1 LREQGLASIH
11 RYSPAGGIPQKYL
24 KKQNL
29 SSNRHQNKS
38 SGKAYEYWIS
48 SKIRSIK
55 PDSSD
60 FFKTFNVTYP
70 KNVDSGSILAI
81 SKGKEFRSSL
91 PL

>member
-24 KKQNL
+24 KKWNL

-38 SGKAYEYWIS
+38 SGKAHEYWIS
-48 SKIRSIK
+48 SKIGSIK

-60 FFKTFNVTYP
+60 LDIFIN
-70 KNVDSGSILAI
+70 
-81 SKGKEFRSSL
+81 
-91 PL
+91 